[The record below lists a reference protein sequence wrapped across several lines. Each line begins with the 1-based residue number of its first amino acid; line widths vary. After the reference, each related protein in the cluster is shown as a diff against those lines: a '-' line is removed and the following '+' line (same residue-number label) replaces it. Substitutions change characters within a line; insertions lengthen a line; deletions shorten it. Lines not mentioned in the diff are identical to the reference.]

1 MALAPPARVHRHDG
15 AKGFVTRANRLSVA
29 MTTYNGAR
37 YLPAQLASFAAQ
49 SRLPDELVACDDGST
64 DDTLAILHAFGATVP
79 FDVKVVQNAEN
90 LGHERNFA
98 QAIDLCSGDIIFL
111 ADQDDAWN
119 ADKLAE
125 VERAMDD
132 DPAALLIVNDVMI
145 TDGALVPT
153 GRTVLEQTRAAGVLG
168 ANMKSLTLGCATA
181 FRSRLRMLVSPI
193 PPLNYG
199 HDSWIHDFTEILG
212 SRRVLPRVL
221 QLYRRHGDNVSNW
234 AFNGPAKA
242 SPIVVMRPSA
252 GRDLGPEYAKRVRA
266 LTLMRDRV
274 AALGPSDYATV
285 GAGRGYDEVLAECER
300 AIAAVTRRSAI
311 FGRGW
316 LDRKWL
322 ALRLLA
328 AGDYRYFLGVRSF
341 AKDIIR

>member
-1 MALAPPARVHRHDG
+1 
-15 AKGFVTRANRLSVA
+15 

-64 DDTLAILHAFGATVP
+64 DETVALLEAFAETVP
-79 FDVKVVQNAEN
+79 FDVRVVRNAEN

-98 QAIDLCSGDIIFL
+98 QAVDLCSGDIIFL

-119 ADKLAE
+119 ADKLAQ

-132 DPAALLIVNDVMI
+132 DPATLLFVNDVMI

-153 GRTVLEQTRAAGVLG
+153 GRTVLEQTHAAGVLG

-181 FRSRLRMLVSPI
+181 FRSRLRVLVSPI
-193 PPLNYG
+193 PPLEYG
-199 HDSWIHDFTEILG
+199 HDSWVHEFTEMLG

-221 QLYRRHGDNVSNW
+221 QLYRRHDDNVSNW
-234 AFNGPAKA
+234 AFNGPARA

-252 GRDLGPEYAKRVRA
+252 GQDLGPAYANRVRA

-274 AALGPSDYATV
+274 VALGPTEYAAV
-285 GAGRGYDEVLAECER
+285 GAARGFDEVVADFNR

-316 LDRKWL
+316 LGRKWL

-341 AKDIIR
+341 AKDLIR